1 MYTKEEITLALDDKR
16 KYEQPIFLRQKSVEP
31 VWERYPKGTMYHN
44 LPDDEPDN
52 DYIKFVE
59 EITNTKYYIKDW
71 GDNC

>member
-16 KYEQPIFLRQKSVEP
+16 
-31 VWERYPKGTMYHN
+31 
-44 LPDDEPDN
+44 N

-71 GDNC
+71 VDNC